1 MKKRNVN
8 IPDLAGLLISIRSPH
23 TSNIKTRLAYKTG
36 TQRHETTALKHF
48 AGVFKAGI
56 L

>member
-1 MKKRNVN
+1 MKH
-8 IPDLAGLLISIRSPH
+8 ILAELLVSIRSPH